1 MNVCRERE
9 QPPPH
14 DSRRWTE
21 RGGAAEEEGGGSEAG
36 GRGRVAEAMDEDQT
50 APTTSA
56 QWLALS

>member
-9 QPPPH
+9 QPPPQPPPH

-21 RGGAAEEEGGGSEAG
+21 RGGAVRNGGGGSKVG

-56 QWLALS
+56 G

>member
-9 QPPPH
+9 QPPPQPPPH

-21 RGGAAEEEGGGSEAG
+21 RGGAVRNRGGVGSKVG

-56 QWLALS
+56 G